1 MASRRTVKDQNS
13 KPSQYRLP
21 IIVGAVGVIL
31 LVLGYIIPF
40 QGWNNLLFFLGL
52 IILFAVVF
60 IIRLW
65 FIGDW
70 TPKLFERD
78 GGDDLPPPPTA
89 EW

>member
-1 MASRRTVKDQNS
+1 MAPRRTVTDQNS

-21 IIVGAVGVIL
+21 FIVGVVGVIL
-31 LVLGYIIPF
+31 LVLGFIIPF
-40 QGWNNLLFFLGL
+40 QGWNVLLVVLGL
-52 IILFAVVF
+52 MLLFAVAF
-60 IIRLW
+60 TIRLW

-78 GGDDLPPPPTA
+78 GGDDLPSPPTA